1 MDFPENLKYTSDHE
15 WVKIDG
21 DIATVGITDFAQD
34 ALGDIVFIELPKPG
48 DKVQKD
54 KSVAVVESVKSVSD
68 VLAPVS
74 GEIVEVNEEIEAAP
88 EKVNTNPYESGWMFR
103 IRLIDPDQTDGFL
116 DDKEYQKLIFSK

>member
-103 IRLIDPDQTDGFL
+103 IRLVDPDQTDGFL